1 MTVNRFDKPIE
12 SEYISQYTPIPFE
25 QLYAIGKANNERVDK
40 TYNDLANQFS
50 KWGEFRSPSAVDTK
64 RFYDY
69 TIGAAQDLVNQLAA
83 NPDMIKTAEGRSMI
97 QSFIN
102 SRPYNELSQLQ
113 QSREGMLQRQA
124 ANQKLMLAGKYNPL
138 WHDVN
143 FTDYD
148 TINSKIY
155 NDVAPLAY
163 KSEVDLVKPYVDNL
177 KSEFIRS
184 DGSYDYLGVS
194 TDRTDE
200 QIAKNISSIYN
211 TPEAQMHIQSLIK
224 QGFNKD
230 QANALFAD
238 RIYRAGREFAYE
250 GREANEF
257 AKMRYKHTLDN
268 QQPDQD
274 GPWYL
279 TESLEYN
286 GLEKFNIARDN
297 YLSNNP
303 NYEKLRTDINSEDQ
317 SVRQIATNQLKS
329 IANAATPRNMFRD
342 IMNKYGTE
350 KDGKLQIQSDKID
363 YAVNDIFN
371 NFGRVSRNAPLNDL
385 LSNTIQGITKDEQNT
400 PLGKRRVISGG
411 ENLNLT
417 SRVISE
423 IAGFESVGPSRNKVI
438 NALKSGNFNNMI
450 LMSNDY
456 MMTLPTI
463 ENGEQ
468 STLNLQNIKV
478 AISEDDIKNA
488 GLTDDDMKKA
498 GAVVQTS
505 KQQISDS
512 ETHNLS
518 GKTSGEKSELGEQ
531 IAKKWSS
538 NTTRTIRPG
547 IKYYILDLTNTIPTR
562 GVDAEYL
569 NQQALKM
576 NLTGAA
582 YSGLYPDVQNKS
594 FRFK

>member
-1 MTVNRFDKPIE
+1 MAVNRFDKPIE

-40 TYNDLANQFS
+40 AYNDLANQFS

-257 AKMRYKHTLDN
+257 AKMRYKHNLDN
-268 QQPDQD
+268 SQPDQD

-286 GLEKFNIARDN
+286 GLEKFNVARDN

-303 NYEKLRTDINSEDQ
+303 NYEKLRADINSDDQ

-576 NLTGAA
+576 NLTGTV

-594 FRFK
+594 FGFK

>member
-1 MTVNRFDKPIE
+1 MAVNRFDKPIE

-40 TYNDLANQFS
+40 TYNDLATQFS

-257 AKMRYKHTLDN
+257 AKMRYKHNLDN
-268 QQPDQD
+268 SQPDQD

-286 GLEKFNIARDN
+286 GLEKFNVARDN

-303 NYEKLRTDINSEDQ
+303 NYEKLRTDINSDDQ

-423 IAGFESVGPSRNKVI
+423 IAGFESVGPGRNKVI

-518 GKTSGEKSELGEQ
+518 GKTSGEKSQLGEQ

-576 NLTGAA
+576 NLTGTV

-594 FRFK
+594 FGFK